1 MWWVKQCGG
10 WSNVVGGVMWWVEQ
24 CDGRGNVV
32 GGAMWWVEQCGGWS
46 NVVGYER
53 LYEQAATHTLT
64 ESVWSLLS
72 VSLPE
77 CGSPGH
83 QDVCSCQG
91 QIAAYKCTVPRPCNN
106 YTHAIS
112 HEWH

>member
-1 MWWVKQCGG
+1 
-10 WSNVVGGVMWWVEQ
+10 MWWVEQ
-24 CDGRGNVV
+24 CGGWSNVV
-32 GGAMWWVEQCGGWS
+32 GGAMWWVEQCDGWS

-77 CGSPGH
+77 CGSPDH

-91 QIAAYKCTVPRPCNN
+91 QIIAESPDHVTITLMPLVLSGTK
-106 YTHAIS
+106 
-112 HEWH
+112 